1 VKGVTTENFFNC
13 TQHLIAFSINDD
25 VDVHMP
31 AVDND
36 FLLLFYKLK
45 VDHLKGLVG
54 AEHPAQKMF
63 GCVTE
68 ICERFEKLQHKHC
81 SRIARKIITEE
92 IIGNLQK
99 IQGYIDEGKIP
110 DTVGDESILWLEY
123 DGEVYTLYDLSTS
136 LIHQYVEYQSSI
148 DLIYQAA
155 SPPRR
160 HHTTASREGSP
171 EQPSSSRGGPSRPS
185 NGGHYGGGGA
195 ARSRS
200 PGRRAPKVKL
210 WSVQEIEAQN
220 GELMGLERSI
230 DVFQDYVKMVHTVK
244 NPRELT
250 DEDVKFFKYAITANQ
265 QIRMLQDDARHSGVY
280 GRLSGENIGKQTMV
294 SRDPLGETDKIR
306 IYTTMQEALQS
317 MAILISDGEVE
328 DIEMYKYGGRTYIMA
343 KVVHTLMHNAAE
355 KIVELSTALFGTGK
369 APAVANASMQ
379 ALLLRL
385 QSISI

>member
-1 VKGVTTENFFNC
+1 M
-13 TQHLIAFSINDD
+13 LDSINDD
-25 VDVHMP
+25 INAHMP

-36 FLLLFYKLK
+36 FLLLFYNLK

-54 AEHPAQKMF
+54 AEHPVQKMF
-63 GCVTE
+63 VCVAE
-68 ICERFEKLQHKHC
+68 ICRGFERLQSKAC
-81 SRIARKIITEE
+81 TKQARQNITSE
-92 IIGNLQK
+92 ILLNLET
-99 IQGYIDEGKIP
+99 IVGWIDNQEIP
-110 DTVGDESILWLEY
+110 EVAGGESLLWFEY
-123 DGEVYTLYDLSTS
+123 DGEVYTLYDLSIS
-136 LIHQYVEYQSSI
+136 LMQQYVEYQSSI
-148 DLIYQAA
+148 DLMYFSEEPA
-155 SPPRR
+155 PRR
-160 HHTTASREGSP
+160 HHTTVSREGSP
-171 EQPSSSRGGPSRPS
+171 EQPSSSRGGPARPS

-230 DVFQDYVKMVHTVK
+230 DVFQDYVKMAHTVK
-244 NPRELT
+244 NPRDLNF
-250 DEDVKFFKYAITANQ
+250 DEIEFFKYAITANQ

-280 GRLSGENIGKQTMV
+280 GRLSGENIGKQTVV

-317 MAILISDGEVE
+317 MATLISEGDVE
-328 DIEMYKYGGRTYIMA
+328 DIETYKYGGRTYIMA

-355 KIVELSTALFGTGK
+355 RIVELSTKLFGTGK
-369 APAVANASMQ
+369 APKVENASMQ

-385 QSISI
+385 QSIST